1 MMVIFL
7 MMFLV
12 IVFNTDAADDDDDD
26 GDDDHGK
33 KEGRWRRLLAA
44 RQPGK
49 KESESVDLHARRLFI
64 NKVLTP
70 LLSLPLS
77 LILTLS

>member
-7 MMFLV
+7 MMFPA
-12 IVFNTDAADDDDDD
+12 IVFNTDTDDDDY
-26 GDDDHGK
+26 GGK

-49 KESESVDLHARRLFI
+49 KESESVDLHARRFFI
-64 NKVLTP
+64 NKILTP
-70 LLSLPLS
+70 LLSLTLSLSVPLS

>member
-1 MMVIFL
+1 

-12 IVFNTDAADDDDDD
+12 IVFNTNTDDDD
-26 GDDDHGK
+26 GDDNDDDDGK
-33 KEGRWRRLLAA
+33 KEGRWRRLEAA

-49 KESESVDLHARRLFI
+49 KESESVDLHARRVFI

-70 LLSLPLS
+70 LLSLTLSLSLPLS
-77 LILTLS
+77 LNLTLC

>member
-12 IVFNTDAADDDDDD
+12 IVINTDTDDDY
-26 GDDDHGK
+26 GK

-64 NKVLTP
+64 NKVLT
-70 LLSLPLS
+70 LSLSLTLSLTLSLPLS
-77 LILTLS
+77 LNLTLS

>member
-12 IVFNTDAADDDDDD
+12 LVFNTDTDTDDDDDDDDD
-26 GDDDHGK
+26 GGK

-64 NKVLTP
+64 NKVLT
-70 LLSLPLS
+70 LSLS
-77 LILTLS
+77 